1 VLGPSPGT
9 TTQGTTAITNGVF
22 DIGLP

>member
-1 VLGPSPGT
+1 VLGPAPGFSSAGIAT
-9 TTQGTTAITNGVF
+9 ITNGVF